1 MLSPSHTTHPYIR
14 RNSISST
21 YDVIP
26 EELGR
31 GRFGIVQ
38 KCLHKHSGL
47 EMAAKYVR
55 LKSRKRASIRRE
67 VEVLRKVRG
76 KSPHIVEF
84 HDALSVE
91 GTSSLSWNCEFIRM
105 FPVQSMP
112 HVIKLSGVEGFPCIR
127 LILGNK
133 NSFEPLHGTAGILG
147 DY

>member
-1 MLSPSHTTHPYIR
+1 MVISYSHTHTEFTDTPPLDQLSGEEGLLSPSHTSHPYIR
-14 RNSISST
+14 RSSISST

-38 KCLHKHSGL
+38 RCLHKHSGL

-55 LKSRKRASIRRE
+55 LKSKKKASIRRE

-84 HDALSVE
+84 HDAFE
-91 GTSSLSWNCEFIRM
+91 RGRN
-105 FPVQSMP
+105 
-112 HVIKLSGVEGFPCIR
+112 
-127 LILGNK
+127 LIIVMEL
-133 NSFEPLHGTAGILG
+133 
-147 DY
+147 

>member
-1 MLSPSHTTHPYIR
+1 MSCFTFTFTHAHITEFTDIPPLDQLSGEEGLLSPSHTSHPYIR
-14 RNSISST
+14 RSSISST

-38 KCLHKHSGL
+38 RCLHKHSGL

-55 LKSRKRASIRRE
+55 LKSKKKASIRRE

-84 HDALSVE
+84 HDAFE
-91 GTSSLSWNCEFIRM
+91 RGRN
-105 FPVQSMP
+105 
-112 HVIKLSGVEGFPCIR
+112 
-127 LILGNK
+127 LIIIMEL
-133 NSFEPLHGTAGILG
+133 
-147 DY
+147 